1 MENRYI
7 KHSHISE
14 AKFREILRL
23 FGADLTAV
31 QISELAKIERKTAD
45 RILQLLRLTTQRFTA
60 MNGKR
65 MMVL

>member
-14 AKFREILRL
+14 AKFMEILRL

-31 QISELAKIERKTAD
+31 QISELAKIERKTAN
-45 RILQLLRLTTQRFTA
+45 RI
-60 MNGKR
+60 
-65 MMVL
+65 